1 LESFNSGSRERMRIL
16 VTGGAGFIGSHL
28 SEALLGRGHEVWA
41 LDDLSTG
48 RLENLATFERHPRF
62 RFLQGDVTDPALVQ
76 GLMAQCEQVFHLAAA
91 VGVKYVLENPLRS
104 LLTNIRGTEV
114 VLEAAAEHGRKVML
128 FSSSE
133 VYGKGVSVP
142 FSEDDDRVMG
152 PTHKLRW
159 SYACGKA
166 VDECLAQSYYQ
177 QRQLPVVVVR
187 CFNTCGPRQTGAY
200 GMVIPNMIQRAL
212 RDEPILVFGDGK
224 QSRCFSAVSDV
235 VHGALLLAES
245 REAEGQVF
253 NVGTDEEITIHDL
266 AVKIRTLCAS
276 RSTIEF
282 VAYEDVY
289 GSSFED
295 MRRRVPNLAKIE
307 RLVGYRPRYS
317 LDQLLELTIR
327 DLCEHMQVPVPAGAV
342 PA

>member
-1 LESFNSGSRERMRIL
+1 MRVL
-16 VTGGAGFIGSHL
+16 VTGGAGFIGSHIA
-28 SEALLGRGHEVWA
+28 EQLLERGHEVWA

-48 RLENLATFERHPRF
+48 RVANLKSFERHRHF
-62 RFLQGDVTDPALVQ
+62 RFLEGTVTDPSLVG
-76 GLMAQCEQVFHLAAA
+76 GLVAQCDRVFHLAAA
-91 VGVKYVLENPLRS
+91 VGVRYVLENPLRS

-114 VLEAAAEHGRKVML
+114 VLEAASEHDRKVIL

-166 VDECLAQSYYQ
+166 VDECLAQSYWQ

-200 GMVIPNMIQRAL
+200 GMVIPNMIVRAL
-212 RDEPILVFGDGK
+212 RGEPILVYGDGE

-235 VHGALLLAES
+235 VRGVLMLADS
-245 REAEGQVF
+245 KAAEGEIF
-253 NVGTDEEITIHDL
+253 NIGTDEEVTVADL
-266 AVKIRTLCAS
+266 AVRIKRMCGSDSPIQ
-276 RSTIEF
+276 F
-282 VAYEDVY
+282 VPYEEIY

-295 MRRRVPNLAKIE
+295 MRRRVPDLGKI
-307 RLVGYRPRYS
+307 RRAVGFRPEVT
-317 LDQLLELTIR
+317 LDHLLELTIR
-327 DLCEHMQVPVPAGAV
+327 DTCESMGIPCPLGLATA
-342 PA
+342 